1 MSSDADKTI
10 HRKIT
15 WDEDEHKRSMAK
27 KRKLPENTIYAEW
40 GDLGTRRDMLLLG
53 TMFWTGL
60 DMMGQDMR
68 RDELEMSP
76 EIANHV
82 MRSIQVMM
90 KNIPAD
96 EWKLLSQ
103 VLYADAELCL
113 KAANAHIGR
122 ALTLAVAHL
131 IVKLTDED
139 LIPDPG
145 SNLVLAALI
154 VVNEAQEDGVT
165 GLWRYIEAEV
175 VLNSERIW
183 ERAQLAGYLSTMV
196 PRVRPA
202 PTRPK

>member
-1 MSSDADKTI
+1 MPDNDGDPI
-10 HRKIT
+10 RRKIS
-15 WDEDEHKRSMAK
+15 WSDEEHKRSMEK

-60 DMMGQDMR
+60 DLMHQAFRD
-68 RDELEMSP
+68 DELEMSP
-76 EIANHV
+76 EVANNV

-90 KNIPAD
+90 KNIPSA
-96 EWKLLSQ
+96 EWAVLGR
-103 VLYADAELCL
+103 VLYSDAELCL
-113 KAANAHIGR
+113 KACSAQTGR
-122 ALTLAVAHL
+122 ALTLAVSHL

-139 LIPDPG
+139 LIPDPT
-145 SNLVLAALI
+145 SNLVLAALS
-154 VVNEAQEDGVT
+154 VVGEAAQDGLD
-165 GLWRYIEAEV
+165 GPWRYIESEV
-175 VLNSERIW
+175 VTNSEKIW